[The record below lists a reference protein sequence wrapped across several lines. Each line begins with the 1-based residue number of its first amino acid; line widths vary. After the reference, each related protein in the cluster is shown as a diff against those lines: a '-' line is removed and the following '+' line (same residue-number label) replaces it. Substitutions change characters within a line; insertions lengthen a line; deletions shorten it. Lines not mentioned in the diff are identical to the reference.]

1 MPQTPRSAK
10 ARKSRVTAYAE
21 GVIRR
26 FSPLAVVTAAVLAL
40 GLSACAPVEEKPA
53 TEPTPTGSASATPT
67 PTPSATPSPSPT
79 ADLACLVGAWHMGQ
93 DQVTAFYNDVNSL
106 MAGSGAKFTPVGTA
120 DLILRKD
127 GTYKWTPAE
136 QVTANVS
143 GTTILIN
150 FKGSITGTYTVT
162 GNGIGSQTQDT
173 SGLEIVATIDGKGTD
188 AGAISQQ
195 ISVAPISDAKYGC
208 KPDTLTL
215 INKLSDSTATSV
227 LHRE

>member
-1 MPQTPRSAK
+1 MLQL
-10 ARKSRVTAYAE
+10 
-21 GVIRR
+21 GGN
-26 FSPLAVVTAAVLAL
+26 AVDAAIAAAMAL
-40 GLSACAPVEEKPA
+40 TVVEP
-53 TEPTPTGSASATPT
+53 
-67 PTPSATPSPSPT
+67 
-79 ADLACLVGAWHMGQ
+79 
-93 DQVTAFYNDVNSL
+93 
-106 MAGSGAKFTPVGTA
+106 
-120 DLILRKD
+120 
-127 GTYKWTPAE
+127 
-136 QVTANVS
+136 
-143 GTTILIN
+143 
-150 FKGSITGTYTVT
+150 T